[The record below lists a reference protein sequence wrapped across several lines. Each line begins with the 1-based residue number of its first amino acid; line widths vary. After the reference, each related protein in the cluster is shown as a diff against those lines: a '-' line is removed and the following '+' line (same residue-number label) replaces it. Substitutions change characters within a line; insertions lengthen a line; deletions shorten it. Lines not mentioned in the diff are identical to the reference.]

1 VARRADRKR
10 RAPWLGALIEKGAL
24 GQKSGAG
31 FYANKG
37 KQVLDPASGAYRD
50 AGAKPDQAVQAIL
63 KIKNPAEKFA
73 ALRASDHPQA
83 QFLWAIHR
91 DVFHYAAVLL
101 AEIADNAR
109 DVDFA
114 VRWGFGWSLGPF
126 EIWQAA
132 GWKQVA
138 AWIEEDLEAGGRV
151 DRGGHRR
158 RQGADGHAA
167 AGLGRPNRG
176 RAPAARFLLGG
187 GKRL

>member
-1 VARRADRKR
+1 VGRHLRR
-10 RAPWLGALIEKGAL
+10 
-24 GQKSGAG
+24 
-31 FYANKG
+31 KG
-37 KQVLDPASGAYRD
+37 KQVLDPTTGTYRD
-50 AGAKPDQAVQAIL
+50 AGAKPDEAVQAIL
-63 KIKNPAEKFA
+63 KRKNPAEKFA

-114 VRWGFGWSLGPF
+114 IRWGYGWSLGPF

-138 AWIEEDLEAGGRV
+138 AWIE
-151 DRGGHRR
+151 
-158 RQGADGHAA
+158 ADIA
-167 AGLGRPNRG
+167 AGK
-176 RAPAARFLLGG
+176 A
-187 GKRL
+187 